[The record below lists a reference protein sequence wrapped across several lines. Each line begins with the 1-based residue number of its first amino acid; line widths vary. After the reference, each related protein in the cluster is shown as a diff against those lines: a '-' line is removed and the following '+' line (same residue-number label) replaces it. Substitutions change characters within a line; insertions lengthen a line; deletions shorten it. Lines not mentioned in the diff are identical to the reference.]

1 MKQLQFRFKSYIF
14 APTLFGALLTIICI
28 VLFIKFGLW
37 QYHKATIKQDIQ
49 ARYNAAVT
57 AEGLDFPATLK
68 PKDEG
73 EIEALKYQ
81 KVKATGYYLP
91 QYTVLLDNQT
101 EQNRVGYHV
110 ITPLKLAESDT
121 IVLVNRGWIV
131 GNATHTELPDVST
144 PQSLQN
150 ISGQV
155 WVPSTRYF
163 TLEKKVD
170 DGAGTQQDG
179 LQKTRES
186 DDVFS
191 VVQNLDLAQ
200 YRKMTNIAV
209 SPLVIK
215 LDAKVAE
222 GGFVRN
228 WQVPAARISTH
239 IGYAFQ
245 WFGFALAS
253 LLIFLYMS
261 IRKVENN

>member
-57 AEGLDFPATLK
+57 AEGLDFPATLMRE
-68 PKDEG
+68 DEG
-73 EIEALKYQ
+73 AIEALKYQ
-81 KVKATGYYLP
+81 KVKATGYYLA

-110 ITPLKLAESDT
+110 ITPLKLAESEA
-121 IVLVNRGWIV
+121 IVLVNRGWIE
-131 GNATHTELPDVST
+131 GNATHAELPDVST

-163 TLEKKVD
+163 TLEKKGMMLHCINQIVCK
-170 DGAGTQQDG
+170 
-179 LQKTRES
+179 KTHKRACF
-186 DDVFS
+186 FS
-191 VVQNLDLAQ
+191 YPKFRFSAIPNNDQ
-200 YRKMTNIAV
+200 YCG
-209 SPLVIK
+209 
-215 LDAKVAE
+215 VA
-222 GGFVRN
+222 
-228 WQVPAARISTH
+228 TC
-239 IGYAFQ
+239 Y
-245 WFGFALAS
+245 
-253 LLIFLYMS
+253 
-261 IRKVENN
+261 